1 MIAIVLMAVA
11 MPSEPFVD
19 AVAYTESNFKHES
32 VGDHGKAIGAWQIWD
47 SAWQTANDFRA
58 LNNQTRI
65 FRQTATKSEHREI
78 ARWLLAWHM
87 KRLADSGIAATPQ
100 QVYLSYTMGFAGF
113 KAIGFNPKNASPVK
127 QRALQRLNTFL

>member
-1 MIAIVLMAVA
+1 MMSVLLLAIA
-11 MPSEPFVD
+11 MPTESYVD
-19 AVAYTESNFKHES
+19 AVARTESNFKHEAI
-32 VGDHGKAIGAWQIWD
+32 GDGGRAIGAWQIWD
-47 SAWQTANDFRA
+47 SAWQTANDFRV

-65 FRQTATKSEHREI
+65 SRQTATKSEHREI

-87 KRLADSGIAATPQ
+87 KRLADNGIAATPQ